1 MSERRVVMLRV
12 AASAFGIAFV
22 MSATTTAALAP
33 FPAHA
38 GAAAAMMGFL
48 QLGLGLAVGSL
59 GAAIG
64 DPVRAM
70 ALLIPAMGAAACL
83 LYRCPTTN
91 RS

>member
-1 MSERRVVMLRV
+1 
-12 AASAFGIAFV
+12 
-22 MSATTTAALAP
+22 
-33 FPAHA
+33 
-38 GAAAAMMGFL
+38 MGFL
-48 QLGLGLAVGSL
+48 QLGLGLAVGTL

-83 LYRCPTTN
+83 LYRRATTK

>member
-1 MSERRVVMLRV
+1 
-12 AASAFGIAFV
+12 
-22 MSATTTAALAP
+22 
-33 FPAHA
+33 
-38 GAAAAMMGFL
+38 MMGFL

-83 LYRCPTTN
+83 LYRRATTN